1 MPIADGLQTQIL
13 TSEEL
18 NELLDH
24 FDLTSSVTHL
34 LRRAYSRGDDLF
46 AEVMCSGDLTPRQ
59 MALLVAS
66 YQNPGATVVEL
77 GTAIAVDRNTVAEMI
92 ARLVE
97 TGLLRRER
105 SARDRRAWS
114 VYITNDGVDILR
126 EVLPRN
132 DRLMETVLA
141 PLPLEYRPLF
151 VKCLRL
157 MAGLDDSSASAT
169 SRY

>member
-1 MPIADGLQTQIL
+1 ML

-18 NELLDH
+18 NELLDR

-34 LRRAYSRGDDLF
+34 LRRAHSRGDDLF
-46 AEVMCSGDLTPRQ
+46 AQMMCSGDLTPRQ

-66 YQNPGATVVEL
+66 YQNPGATLVEL
-77 GTAIAVDRNTVAEMI
+77 GAAIAVDRNTVAEMI
-92 ARLVE
+92 ARLAD

-105 SARDRRAWS
+105 SDRDRRAWS
-114 VYITNDGVDILR
+114 VYITDAGVDILR

-132 DRLMETVLA
+132 ERLMEMVLE

-157 MAGLDDSSASAT
+157 MAGLDDGPDSAAT
-169 SRY
+169 R

>member
-1 MPIADGLQTQIL
+1 ML
-13 TSEEL
+13 TSKEL
-18 NELLDH
+18 NELLDR

-34 LRRAYSRGDDLF
+34 LRRAHSRGDDLF
-46 AEVMCSGDLTPRQ
+46 AQMMCSGDLTPRQ

-66 YQNPGATVVEL
+66 YQNPGATLVEL
-77 GTAIAVDRNTVAEMI
+77 GAAIAVDRNTVAEMI
-92 ARLVE
+92 ARLAD

-105 SARDRRAWS
+105 SDRDRRAWS
-114 VYITNDGVDILR
+114 VYITDAGVDILR

-132 DRLMETVLA
+132 ERLMEMVLE

-157 MAGLDDSSASAT
+157 MAGLDDGPDSAAT
-169 SRY
+169 R